1 MVEGFM
7 EDKAIIEDQQVVVD
21 ADPDFKMLAI
31 RADAPLAHFRWTLN
45 KRIAQEQVQ

>member
-21 ADPDFKMLAI
+21 ADPGFKMLAI
-31 RADAPLAHFRWTLN
+31 RADASLAHFRWTLN
-45 KRIAQEQVQ
+45 KRIAEEQVQ